1 MHLFVEFLV
10 LVDITGRDAL
20 INQEVEER
28 SG

>member
-10 LVDITGRDAL
+10 LVDIIGTDAL